1 MVVTNIIPCLKIT
14 KEDNMT
20 GVDMYLEIGTK
31 IKLVDDNGT
40 TVEGTILS
48 FELSQY
54 DEQDDMLH
62 LMVNNQEYYSIGV
75 THVVDIEEL

>member
-40 TVEGTILS
+40 TVEGDNFI
-48 FELSQY
+48 
-54 DEQDDMLH
+54 
-62 LMVNNQEYYSIGV
+62 I
-75 THVVDIEEL
+75 

>member
-62 LMVNNQEYYSIGV
+62 LIVNNQEYYSIGV
-75 THVVDIEEL
+75 TM